1 MITEEESDI
10 TSESSEGRAE
20 LGHITQFSMDTL
32 QFSQGMMRVLCSYGS
47 QAFNEVVEFFL
58 GKRPGEGLCV
68 KADPQNLAGSGAV
81 KSFGASWVI
90 VSCSDVE

>member
-32 QFSQGMMRVLCSYGS
+32 QFSQGMM
-47 QAFNEVVEFFL
+47 
-58 GKRPGEGLCV
+58 
-68 KADPQNLAGSGAV
+68 
-81 KSFGASWVI
+81 
-90 VSCSDVE
+90 